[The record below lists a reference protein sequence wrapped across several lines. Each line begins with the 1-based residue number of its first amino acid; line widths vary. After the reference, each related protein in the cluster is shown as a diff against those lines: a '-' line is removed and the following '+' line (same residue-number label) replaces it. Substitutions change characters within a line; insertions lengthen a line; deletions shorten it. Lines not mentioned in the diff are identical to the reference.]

1 MSLRTYVTLAVA
13 FTACGP
19 PRSTYVEPPA
29 RAELSLAPGVATLTW
44 ERGTNAT
51 STLVA
56 RVLGNEEATAPV
68 SEGVGDALGPSGV
81 VLAVGEDLKL
91 IDANLPNTCGP
102 FSWHLW
108 GRAADGTWSKT
119 AATVRSLRGAHTIA
133 PTAEITNLT
142 AAFDGDKLRLQW
154 DPPEL
159 STAFELVKVFKKVGS
174 APTSVNEGTLLYSG
188 PSSSTTELISNLSS
202 QPTYF
207 AVFNCN
213 SCEKCGATAPS
224 VAVTAP
230 QDGGVSLSISAFTTA
245 ISADKQSLELS
256 WSTTAPRVKVLRTL
270 NGPPSGVSDLNATVV
285 FDGAGSSTSERL
297 DRLLPNLPLEARTY
311 TYTAW
316 ACVGT
321 LCTSAPAVATRA
333 LTLKQALRGGGYN
346 LFFRHATGGTCVDNL
361 SLGNASV
368 TTTPNWWK
376 SCDAS
381 CGTATAEQLNASV
394 SAPELAQ
401 VQAFFQANAVSVSHV
416 LSSEFCRAVRTAEGF
431 QLGPQVEQ
439 LTALT
444 YFVYDEPNR
453 CRDAISML
461 NAPMALGT
469 NVVHVG
475 HAQYP
480 AACPVLDSLEPAEAA
495 IYKPSLGAPAR
506 FIARVTPLQWGLLP

>member
-1 MSLRTYVTLAVA
+1 MSPRTCLSLAIA
-13 FTACGP
+13 LAACGP
-19 PRSTYVEPPA
+19 PRITYVEPPA
-29 RAELSLAPGVATLTW
+29 RSDLALAPGVATLTW
-44 ERGTNAT
+44 EHGTNAT

-56 RVLGNEEATAPV
+56 RVLGNEDPTAP
-68 SEGVGDALGPSGV
+68 GDGKVGDALGGSGV
-81 VLAVGEDLKL
+81 ILSLGEELKL
-91 IDANLPNTCGP
+91 IDANLPGTCGP

-133 PTAEITNLT
+133 PAAEITHLT

-159 STAFELVKVFKKVGS
+159 STAFEQVKVFKKVGS
-174 APTSVNEGTLLYSG
+174 APASVNEGTLLYAG
-188 PSSSTTELISNLSS
+188 PSSATTELISNLSS
-202 QPTYF
+202 QPTYY

-213 SCEKCGATAPS
+213 SCDKCGATAPS
-224 VAVTAP
+224 VAVVAP
-230 QDGGVSLSISAFTTA
+230 QDGGVSLSLGALTTA
-245 ISADKQSLELS
+245 ISADRQNLELS

-270 NGPPSGVSDLNATVV
+270 NGPPSGINDVNATVV
-285 FDGAGSSTSERL
+285 FDGAGTGTSERL
-297 DRLLPNLPLEARTY
+297 DRLLPNLPLAARVY

-321 LCTSAPAVATRA
+321 LCTSAPASTTRA
-333 LTLKQALRGGGYN
+333 LTLKQALQGGGYT
-346 LFFRHATGGTCVDNL
+346 LFFRHATSGTCVDAL
-361 SLGNASV
+361 GLGNASV

-376 SCDAS
+376 SCDAV
-381 CGTATAEQLNASV
+381 CAAATAEQLSPAR

-401 VQAFFQANAVSVSHV
+401 VQSFFQVNAVAVSRV
-416 LSSEFCRAVRTAEGF
+416 LSSEFCRALRTAEGF

-453 CRDAISML
+453 CRDAVSLL
-461 NAPMALGT
+461 NAPPALGT

-475 HAQYP
+475 HVQYS

-495 IYKPSLGAPAR
+495 VYKPSLGAPPRFVAR
-506 FIARVTPLQWGLLP
+506 LAPLQWGLLP